1 MVEELNTSTTSMKR
15 VDPEVAAWL
24 NRFTDLQS
32 EEISIDES
40 LQEDHEAVLDGS
52 KLQPRLPWLSRSN
65 HVADMVTSYD
75 MGLIYERPWLTRLW
89 TMQEVD
95 LA

>member
-1 MVEELNTSTTSMKR
+1 MKR

-52 KLQPRLPWLSRSN
+52 KLQPRLP
-65 HVADMVTSYD
+65 
-75 MGLIYERPWLTRLW
+75 
-89 TMQEVD
+89 
-95 LA
+95 